1 MAYCRQCGA
10 VLQEGT
16 KFCSECGAPVEG
28 APMRSTPGVRLE
40 YPAETLRNTKKPIYR
55 EWWFWVLVVIV
66 ASNVFGRGG
75 SRSSEKPARQEQAQI
90 TMTPILPA
98 KPKPTPVQTPKPTP
112 APTPKPTPKPTPRPT
127 PEPTEAAVSEDTIR
141 PEVKD
146 FLDSYEAFM
155 DEYAAFMQRYMN
167 ADGNTMLS
175 MLGDYYSML
184 ERYTDFAEAID
195 DMDESE
201 MTTAELA
208 YYIEVT
214 SRVSQKLLRVIG

>member
-1 MAYCRQCGA
+1 METTEPVA
-10 VLQEGT
+10 V
-16 KFCSECGAPVEG
+16 
-28 APMRSTPGVRLE
+28 
-40 YPAETLRNTKKPIYR
+40 AEA
-55 EWWFWVLVVIV
+55 E
-66 ASNVFGRGG
+66 
-75 SRSSEKPARQEQAQI
+75 
-90 TMTPILPA
+90 
-98 KPKPTPVQTPKPTP
+98 
-112 APTPKPTPKPTPRPT
+112 
-127 PEPTEAAVSEDTIR
+127 IR
-141 PEVKD
+141 PEVKE

-175 MLGDYYSML
+175 LLGDYYSML
-184 ERYTDFAEAID
+184 ERYTEFAEAID

>member
-28 APMRSTPGVRLE
+28 APGVRLE
-40 YPAETLRNTKKPIYR
+40 YPAETLRGTKKPIYKK
-55 EWWFWVLVVIV
+55 WWFWVLVVIV

-75 SRSSEKPARQEQAQI
+75 SRSSEKPVQQEQAQV
-90 TMTPILPA
+90 TMTPVLTA

-112 APTPKPTPKPTPRPT
+112 APTPKPTPRPT
-127 PEPTEAAVSEDTIR
+127 PEATPKPTEAAVSEDTIR
-141 PEVKD
+141 PEVKE

-155 DEYAAFMQRYMN
+155 DEYVAFMQRYMN